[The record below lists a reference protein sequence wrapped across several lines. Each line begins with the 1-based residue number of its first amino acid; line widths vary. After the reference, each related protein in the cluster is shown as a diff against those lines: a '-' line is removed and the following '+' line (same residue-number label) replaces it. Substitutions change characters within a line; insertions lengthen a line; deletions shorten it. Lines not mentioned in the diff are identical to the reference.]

1 MRVHLC
7 TKLPWFCST
16 RLESLLTSVSFR
28 LNDGLHGGAIYLYC
42 RLRGAC
48 LRGPNWRS
56 RDLFVFSQA
65 ESVGPEKA
73 REEKRTRSCLSAPVE
88 GGDGDGESRRRSP

>member
-1 MRVHLC
+1 MACMVVR
-7 TKLPWFCST
+7 F
-16 RLESLLTSVSFR
+16 
-28 LNDGLHGGAIYLYC
+28 IYIVGCVVLVC
-42 RLRGAC
+42 EALIT
-48 LRGPNWRS
+48 WRS